1 MGKRIGI
8 LVKTLLGLEK
18 LAEARIEEI
27 EVEGVKLKA
36 EAKPQGFPGLVSVYV
51 EPEDA
56 KWIVAERIEAE
67 IPEAERVLPAR
78 ANVKAE
84 VEEIARAA
92 VKVAESNFK
101 AGETF
106 AVRTV
111 RRGRHPFTSID
122 VNVRVGSAIVEAL
135 GSQVDLERPDKVL
148 WVEILGSEALI
159 GVLEGSKV
167 WRKAKPGKYDVKQY
181 LRRISLVQ
189 MPYLGPLD
197 AAETMGS
204 RIGRAAQTFE
214 VGELV
219 VAYVGSMEAE
229 PLNSFLKGL
238 FEGINSRYKVQ
249 LKTYSH
255 KPWRVKVLIQD
266 LYQLVRERR
275 KEPIIVLEPE
285 GEPLPKVSGKIAE
298 FFLKHSGRVNVLV
311 GSREGIPKG
320 VFRLASLVVD
330 LCPGVTIST
339 DYAASSALI
348 AIANVLEEKLL
359 EEGEFGGSFTGP
371 EPPPPSST
379 SRDRTQDN

>member
-1 MGKRIGI
+1 LKLRKSIGI

-18 LAEARIEEI
+18 LAEARIEEL
-27 EVEGVKLKA
+27 EVEEVKLEA

-56 KWIVAERIEAE
+56 KWIVAERIEVE
-67 IPEAERVLPAR
+67 IPEAERVLPAQ

-197 AAETMGS
+197 AAEAMGS
-204 RIGRAAQTFE
+204 RIGRAAQ
-214 VGELV
+214 
-219 VAYVGSMEAE
+219 
-229 PLNSFLKGL
+229 
-238 FEGINSRYKVQ
+238 
-249 LKTYSH
+249 
-255 KPWRVKVLIQD
+255 
-266 LYQLVRERR
+266 
-275 KEPIIVLEPE
+275 
-285 GEPLPKVSGKIAE
+285 
-298 FFLKHSGRVNVLV
+298 
-311 GSREGIPKG
+311 
-320 VFRLASLVVD
+320 
-330 LCPGVTIST
+330 
-339 DYAASSALI
+339 
-348 AIANVLEEKLL
+348 AI
-359 EEGEFGGSFTGP
+359 
-371 EPPPPSST
+371 
-379 SRDRTQDN
+379 